1 MIPAHEFLVIFFVLL
16 SPPENTEGWQ
26 QSWIGSQRRL
36 MIRVVDHNAHLN
48 SAHVLRNY
56 FPSNACLP
64 PLISPRVRRRT
75 IPEGFRHMS
84 SASV

>member
-1 MIPAHEFLVIFFVLL
+1 MILAHEFLVNFLCSTFSARKHKGLAAIIDRKPTSV
-16 SPPENTEGWQ
+16 
-26 QSWIGSQRRL
+26 
-36 MIRVVDHNAHLN
+36 IRVVDHNAHLN

-64 PLISPRVRRRT
+64 LISPRVRRRT